1 MPAPII
7 PYGDNKDTG
16 CYVLLND
23 VRLYYEIY
31 GDGDPL
37 VLLHGNGGNIRYMGP
52 QIDYFSK
59 QYKVI
64 TPDCR
69 GRGKSELGNTPL
81 TYMQMTKDVVLFLDY
96 LEVDSAYIVGRSD
109 GAIISLLLG
118 IYYPEKVKKIAAFA
132 ANLWSDTTSIYPEFL
147 DEVHNARVHAEE
159 MIKIGNTTE
168 NWFLINEL
176 NSLME
181 FQPNI
186 SPDNLSKI
194 ECPVLVLSCDRDVI
208 REEHTLYIYR
218 NISKSNLCIFPGETH
233 WITKANPELFNST
246 VVKFFSEPFR
256 GEEIRK

>member
-1 MPAPII
+1 
-7 PYGDNKDTG
+7 
-16 CYVLLND
+16 
-23 VRLYYEIY
+23 
-31 GDGDPL
+31 
-37 VLLHGNGGNIRYMGP
+37 
-52 QIDYFSK
+52 
-59 QYKVI
+59 
-64 TPDCR
+64 
-69 GRGKSELGNTPL
+69 
-81 TYMQMTKDVVLFLDY
+81 
-96 LEVDSAYIVGRSD
+96 
-109 GAIISLLLG
+109 
-118 IYYPEKVKKIAAFA
+118 
-132 ANLWSDTTSIYPEFL
+132 
-147 DEVHNARVHAEE
+147 

-218 NISKSNLCIFPGETH
+218 NIRKSNLCIFPGETH